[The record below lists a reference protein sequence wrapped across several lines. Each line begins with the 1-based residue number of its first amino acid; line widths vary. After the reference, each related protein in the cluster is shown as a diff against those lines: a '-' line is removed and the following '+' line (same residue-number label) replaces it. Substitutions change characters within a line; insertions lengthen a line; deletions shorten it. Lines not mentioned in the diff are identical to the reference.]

1 MNLAL
6 LRSVSEF
13 IQGMHKI
20 LAFKRKSDNLF
31 LCLMQDCNG
40 AKHRIYCDM
49 TRSQSGIF
57 MHDEEILGSREFNAP
72 FDMKLVEFSSGAE
85 IKQVRVDGSNR
96 ILQIFCMQKESY
108 KQRRFWLMLEFT
120 GKHTNVILCDE
131 NQVVIEA
138 LHHIPLS
145 KSWRE
150 VRVGK
155 FLEPLPQPIESP
167 AQDSVRIEDV
177 SQALREAYAQRYE
190 SVRKQKKA
198 QLLRALEFKRD
209 GLRQRLQELP
219 RSDELMESARQ
230 YAKNGELLFASLHLL
245 PTQKIVASSLMLV
258 DFDGQEVV
266 LELPACAVDLPSAG
280 NWYFAQ
286 SKKLQKKARH
296 LYKQIENLQDKIEF
310 LSDEIMLLQQCEG
323 LSEILATQGQECKT
337 REQKDRTPRARDRK
351 VDRKKSESNIP
362 PRDIESFFVEGIKI
376 GIGRN
381 VRDNQKLLE
390 MAKADDLWMHIRDV
404 PSAHLIIFCGKKTP
418 SLAVIEKSGEMLVRL
433 YAARYGGGD
442 FVVDYTQRRF
452 VKVSSNAQVVYAKHK
467 SLSYRI

>member
-1 MNLAL
+1 M
-6 LRSVSEF
+6 
-13 IQGMHKI
+13 QGMHKI
-20 LAFKRKSDNLF
+20 LSFKRKSDNLF
-31 LCLMQDCNG
+31 LCLAQDYEG

-49 TRSQSGIF
+49 TRSQSGMF
-57 MHDEEILGSREFNAP
+57 MHDEEVLGSREFNAP
-72 FDMKLVEFSSGAE
+72 FDMKLLEFSSGAE

-96 ILQIFCMQKESY
+96 ILQIFCVQRESY
-108 KQRRFWLMLEFT
+108 KQRGFWLMLEFT

-131 NQVVIEA
+131 KQIVIEA

-155 FLEPLPQPIESP
+155 TLEPLPQPIK
-167 AQDSVRIEDV
+167 AFVQDSVRIEDV
-177 SQALREAYAQRYE
+177 PKALREAYTQRYE
-190 SVRKQKKA
+190 SKREQKKA
-198 QLLRALEFKRD
+198 QLLRALELKRD
-209 GLRQRLQELP
+209 GLRKILQALP
-219 RSDELMESARQ
+219 QSDELIESARQ

-245 PTQKIVASSLMLV
+245 PTQKIIDSNLRLV

-286 SKKLQKKARH
+286 SKKLQKKAQH

-323 LSEILATQGQECKT
+323 LSEILATQGQEHKI
-337 REQKDRTPRARDRK
+337 REQKDRTCKGRDQK
-351 VDRKKSESNIP
+351 VGRKKSESNMP
-362 PRDIESFFVEGIKI
+362 HRDIESFFIEGIKI

-381 VRDNQKLLE
+381 VKDNQRLLE
-390 MAKADDLWMHIRDV
+390 IAKADDLWMHIRDV

-452 VKVSSNAQVVYAKHK
+452 VKASSNAQVLYAKHK
-467 SLSYRI
+467 SLGYRI